1 MMSVRLRNLGSLH
14 RLTCAELL
22 HEGQL
27 NKVTLARRHLHKKPS
42 SIFDIKKGKA
52 KALCGHVVQI
62 GDPLLRSVASPVDPE
77 SINSVFI
84 KTVVD
89 EMKKLL
95 VKYDAIGLS
104 APQVG
109 LPLQITVMQ
118 VTPQQ
123 ISFVPEESRKAL
135 GMEEVPMRV
144 VINPRLTVTDSN
156 EVSARESCCSVQ
168 GMSAIVPRAEAV
180 RVYTL

>member
-1 MMSVRLRNLGSLH
+1 MISFQVFNLNLCSVHQDGRGRDEEAPS
-14 RLTCAELL
+14 E
-22 HEGQL
+22 
-27 NKVTLARRHLHKKPS
+27 VRRHRAVRAAGWTAIANHSHASDVSLVPVIS
-42 SIFDIKKGKA
+42 GK
-52 KALCGHVVQI
+52 
-62 GDPLLRSVASPVDPE
+62 SP
-77 SINSVFI
+77 I
-84 KTVVD
+84 
-89 EMKKLL
+89 KLL
-95 VKYDAIGLS
+95 I
-104 APQVG
+104 
-109 LPLQITVMQ
+109 LQQ
-118 VTPQQ
+118 RSPQQ